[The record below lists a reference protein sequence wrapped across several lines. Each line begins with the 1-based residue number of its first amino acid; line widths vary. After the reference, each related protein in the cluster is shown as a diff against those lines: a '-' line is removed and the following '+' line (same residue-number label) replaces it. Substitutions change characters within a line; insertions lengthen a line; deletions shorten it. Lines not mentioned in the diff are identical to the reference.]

1 MLASDKSQ
9 NQSMEDKKKNQAFFE
24 RYIFL
29 VSRMGPIET
38 VVSQTE

>member
-1 MLASDKSQ
+1 
-9 NQSMEDKKKNQAFFE
+9 MEDKKNHALFE

-29 VSRMGPIET
+29 VSKMGPVET